1 MGTTLIIFSGLAGT
15 GKTSIARGLADRLG
29 AVFLRIDSIEW
40 ALAQSVLKIQAAE
53 DAGYRAAYAVA
64 EDNLGNG
71 LSVVADSVNPI
82 ELTREAWRDV
92 ATAAGAEAVDVEVV
106 CSDRDE
112 HRRRVESRAPH
123 RPGARNPTWQQVINR
138 HYEPWSRGRIVIDTA
153 GRPIQD
159 CVEDLIGR
167 LSGR

>member
-1 MGTTLIIFSGLAGT
+1 MSVTLIVFSGLAGT
-15 GKTSIARGLADRLG
+15 GKTSIARELAAQLG

-40 ALAQSVLKIQAAE
+40 ALAQSVLRIRAAE

-64 EDNLGNG
+64 EDNLRNG

-82 ELTREAWRDV
+82 ELTRDAWRAV
-92 ATAAGAEAVDVEVV
+92 ATAAGVEGVDVEVV

-123 RPGARNPTWQQVINR
+123 RPGARNPTWQQVIDR
-138 HYEPWSRGRIVIDTA
+138 HYAPWSRNRVVIDTA
-153 GRPIQD
+153 GRTVED
-159 CVEDLIGR
+159 CVEEVIRELGKR
-167 LSGR
+167 